1 MFTKLRLRS
10 LLMYLGNLEFTSKQ
24 VASINEQFRKAI
36 LDFGSETPDNIEGV
50 TRVEVGPVQADNY
63 VYSGIK
69 IKDKEIRLSQL
80 MHSIESM
87 DLPESVK
94 ADFPELTQEDWDGA
108 TRIMTLVLMS
118 LEDEKALRR
127 KNAT

>member
-1 MFTKLRLRS
+1 
-10 LLMYLGNLEFTSKQ
+10 
-24 VASINEQFRKAI
+24 
-36 LDFGSETPDNIEGV
+36 
-50 TRVEVGPVQADNY
+50 VQADNY